1 MVNQLNKTKE
11 ERFPDLAELQ
21 RERQREFTLEKREGK
36 RQLLRKQKQDKLNR
50 EEEARLRSY
59 ADVMIAENMKSN
71 KDFESSVDDSAA
83 RNFEDDFM

>member
-1 MVNQLNKTKE
+1 
-11 ERFPDLAELQ
+11 
-21 RERQREFTLEKREGK
+21 
-36 RQLLRKQKQDKLNR
+36 LLRKQKQDKLNR